1 MELLYTLLPIGL
13 LMIAYLLLFMG
24 VGETALAVERADA
37 HGSSELTAIA
47 PRTPQAEKLTP
58 MCASTLGPDDEA
70 LLAELAHEV
79 AELSG
84 SAVSPSAV
92 FRALLR
98 LVRDFD
104 GALLVRLVGLMEREG
119 NADEQGE

>member
-1 MELLYTLLPIGL
+1 
-13 LMIAYLLLFMG
+13 
-24 VGETALAVERADA
+24 
-37 HGSSELTAIA
+37 
-47 PRTPQAEKLTP
+47 
-58 MCASTLGPDDEA
+58 MCANALGPDDEA

-79 AELSG
+79 AELTG
-84 SAVSPSAV
+84 SAPSHAAV

-119 NADEQGE
+119 NADGQGE